1 MAPAPLNL
9 YRPMPLE
16 PDSVAILRRMMAMLC
31 CLAWLTC
38 LSASAAPTD
47 LPLRFEQLNVEQGL
61 PQESALAMLQDR
73 QGFVWIGTVAG
84 LARYD
89 GYTMTV
95 FKSRAEDPNSL
106 SDNFISALYQDES
119 GQLWVGTRGGL
130 NLYDPAHQQFIRYF
144 PAKAQTEVA
153 GNAINAIAGDGG
165 SGIWLATNEG
175 LQHFQ
180 PQSAL
185 FTSLR
190 HDPSR
195 GDSLADNNVVSL
207 AREHNGDLLVGTG
220 SGLDRLSKGSS
231 SFAHLELEADPHAR
245 IPDKSIRAIALAGD
259 GRAWI
264 GTANGLK
271 LLRAGSNNAQSMTT
285 APLDDLNN
293 IAITTLCL
301 DANAQLWIGTD
312 ADGLKRVDPAGAI
325 VQTYRHAEADEHSLG
340 SDHVDAIFE
349 DRGGTLWVG
358 TWYAGASR
366 ADLDSGGFD
375 RIRAV
380 PGKVNTLSSSQVVNI
395 TGDDEGNLYF
405 ATLDGLNRL
414 DTANGTM
421 KVYRHDASDP
431 HGIPDN
437 RIDLIVPQH
446 DGLWWLGTES
456 GLGRF
461 DPKTGRFTPI
471 KLGPGYQYSELTQA
485 IIKDEQGT
493 FWVASRGGLHRY
505 DPVSGKSYT
514 YRHDDKDPAS
524 LGDNWIWHLI
534 EDHQGMLWLATMN
547 GLERFDR
554 STGRF
559 THFHNDPKN
568 PNSLSH
574 NRVHFL
580 FEDSKG
586 RFWIATAGGLNLL
599 ETANDGKVGFHRYTS
614 ADGLA
619 SEAIGSILEDRQGM
633 LWLSTT
639 GGISRFDP
647 ATGSFRNYTDKD
659 GLVAGSYFIDSAWK
673 APDGTLY
680 FGGINGV
687 SKFNPDAIR
696 ENPNAPQVVITDF
709 LIFNQSVLKNK
720 VAGGFKLGNSLQDTH
735 TLTLP
740 WRDSVFSFEFAA
752 LHFADPQH
760 NQYAYQLEGFDRD
773 WVYTDAGKRFATY
786 TNLDPGRYL
795 FHVKAANKDGV
806 WNQTGVTMEL
816 IITPPYWKTWWFRA
830 AVTACILGL
839 GYLTYRTRIRH
850 LLRQT
855 DTLEHEVEA
864 RTREI
869 TQQKEAL
876 ERQKDSVEQAHHNI
890 SVISDIG
897 RQLTAKLDIEG
908 ITDLLYRSVNELMD
922 ASVFGIGIYRPE
934 QEIIE
939 VPYAM
944 ERGIRYA
951 PYVRDARETNQMAVW
966 CMNNK
971 REILINDLQ
980 SEYSLYVRDLELTS
994 SETDMGMLSDGTKPS
1009 MPCSMLYVPILLDER
1024 VLGTI
1029 CVHSFQKNAYHQV
1042 HVDMLRTLSTYV
1054 AVAFDNAEAYARLG
1068 LAQQRLVAQEKMA
1081 ALGSLVA
1088 GVAHELNTPIGNGM
1102 LTATALQERTNEMST
1117 KMHTAQ
1123 FRRSELV
1130 SFISLCQDAAT
1141 LIVRGLQSAADL
1153 ISSFKQ
1159 VAVDQTSAQRRHHDL
1174 EQTTREIV
1182 ATMASKVRK
1191 AGHTL
1196 VVDVPPGI
1204 EIDGYPGAYGQ
1215 VITNL
1220 VDNALLHAYGDKRG
1234 GNMELSALRVTA
1246 QLARVQFR
1254 DDGVGIPQANLKR
1267 IFDPFYTTK
1276 LGQGGSGLGLNI
1288 SYNIVTSL
1296 LGGEITVKSVE
1307 GQGTTFVI
1315 NLPLIA
1321 PPESGAEDGSG

>member
-1 MAPAPLNL
+1 MAAAPLNL
-9 YRPMPLE
+9 LRHMPLE
-16 PDSVAILRRMMAMLC
+16 PDAVAMLRRTMAVLC
-31 CLAWLTC
+31 CLLCLT
-38 LSASAAPTD
+38 AFAAPAD

-89 GYTMTV
+89 GYAMTV
-95 FKSRAEDPNSL
+95 FKSHAGDPTSL

-130 NLYDPAHQQFIRYF
+130 NRYDPAHHQFVRYF
-144 PAKAQTEVA
+144 PARSQTEIA
-153 GNAINAIAGDGG
+153 GNTVNAIIGDGDGG
-165 SGIWLATNEG
+165 MWLATNEG

-180 PQSAL
+180 PESGR
-185 FTSLR
+185 FTALR
-190 HDPSR
+190 HDSAR

-207 AREHNGDLLVGTG
+207 AREGNGDLLVGTAG
-220 SGLDRLSKGSS
+220 GLDRLAKGSD
-231 SFAHLELEADPHAR
+231 SFAHLGLEASPHSR
-245 IPDKSIRAIALAGD
+245 IVDKSIRAITLAGD

-271 LLRAGSNNAQSMTT
+271 LLPPGSSQAQAMTG
-285 APLDDLNN
+285 ASLAELNN
-293 IAITTLCL
+293 IVVSALYL
-301 DANAQLWIGTD
+301 DATHLWIGTD
-312 ADGLKRVDPAGAI
+312 ADGLKRVDMAGGG
-325 VQTYRHAEADEHSLG
+325 VQGYRHAEADEHSLG
-340 SDHVDAIFE
+340 SDHVDTVFE
-349 DRGGTLWVG
+349 DHGGTLWVG

-366 ADLDSGGFD
+366 TDLASGGFD

-380 PGKVNTLSSSQVVNI
+380 PGKANTLSSSQVVNI
-395 TGDDEGNLYF
+395 AGDADGNIYF

-414 DTANGTM
+414 DAATGTI
-421 KVYRHDASDP
+421 KVYRHEASDP
-431 HGIPDN
+431 RGIADN
-437 RIDLIVPQH
+437 RIDLIVPQS

-461 DPKTGRFTPI
+461 DPKTGRFTPQ
-471 KLGPGYQYSELTQA
+471 KLGPGYQYSELAHA
-485 IIKDEQGT
+485 IIKDEQGI
-493 FWVASRGGLHRY
+493 FWIASRGGLHRY
-505 DPVSGKSYT
+505 DPVSGKSQT
-514 YRHDDKDPAS
+514 YRHDEKDPAS
-524 LGDNWIWHLI
+524 LSDDWIWHLI
-534 EDHQGMLWLATMN
+534 EDRHGMLWLATMN

-559 THFHNDPKN
+559 THFRNDPRN

-580 FEDSKG
+580 LEDGTG
-586 RFWIATAGGLNLL
+586 RFWVGTAGGLNLAD
-599 ETANDGKVGFHRYTS
+599 TASDGEISFRRYTG

-633 LWLSTT
+633 LWVSTT

-647 ATGSFRNYTDKD
+647 ASGSFRNYTDKD
-659 GLVAGSYFIDSAWK
+659 GLVAGSYFINSAWK
-673 APDGTLY
+673 AQDGTLY

-687 SKFNPDAIR
+687 SRFHPDAIR
-696 ENPNAPQVVITDF
+696 ENPHAPQVVITDF

-720 VAGGFKLGNSLQDTH
+720 ASADIKLEASLQDTH

-740 WRDSVFSFEFAA
+740 WRDSVVSFEFAA
-752 LHFADPQH
+752 LHFADPQR
-760 NQYAYQLEGFDRD
+760 NQYAYQLEGFDHD
-773 WVYTDAGKRFATY
+773 WVYTEAGKRFATY

-795 FHVKAANKDGV
+795 FRVKAANKDGV
-806 WNQTGVTMEL
+806 WNPTGVTMEL
-816 IITPPYWKTWWFRA
+816 IITPPVWKTWWFRIAVA
-830 AVTACILGL
+830 ASILGI
-839 GYLTYRTRIRH
+839 GYLAYHARVRQ

-869 TQQKEAL
+869 TRQKEVL

-890 SVISDIG
+890 SVISEIG
-897 RQLTAKLDIEG
+897 RQLTNKLDIEG
-908 ITDLLYRSVNELMD
+908 ITDTLYRSVNELMD
-922 ASVFGIGIYRPE
+922 ASVFGIGVYRPE
-934 QEIIE
+934 REIIE
-939 VPYAM
+939 IPYAM
-944 ERGIRYA
+944 ERGVRYA
-951 PYVRDARETNQMAVW
+951 PYVRDACDTNQMAVW
-966 CMNNK
+966 CIRNQ

-980 SEYSLYVRDLELTS
+980 AEYSQYVHDLELTS
-994 SETDMGMLSDGTKPS
+994 SESDMGMLSDGTKPS
-1009 MPCSMLYVPILLDER
+1009 MPCSMLYVPILLNDR

-1029 CVHSFQKNAYHQV
+1029 CVHSFEKNAYHQV

-1068 LAQQRLVAQEKMA
+1068 LAQQRLIAQEKMA

-1117 KMHTAQ
+1117 MMHNAQ
-1123 FRRSELV
+1123 FRRSDLI
-1130 SFISLCQDAAT
+1130 SFVNLCQDAAT

-1159 VAVDQTSAQRRHHDL
+1159 VAVDQTSAQRRRHDL

-1196 VVDVPPGI
+1196 IVDVPPGI

-1220 VDNALLHAYGDKRG
+1220 VDNALLHAYGDRRG
-1234 GNMELSALRVTA
+1234 GNMELSALRVSANLT
-1246 QLARVQFR
+1246 RVQFR
-1254 DDGVGIPQANLKR
+1254 DDGVGIAQANLKR

-1296 LGGEITVKSVE
+1296 LGGEITVRSVE
-1307 GQGTTFVI
+1307 GQGTTFI
-1315 NLPLIA
+1315 IDLPLTA
-1321 PPESGAEDGSG
+1321 PQESDGGNA

>member
-9 YRPMPLE
+9 LRHMPLE
-16 PDSVAILRRMMAMLC
+16 PDPPAILRRLMAMLC
-31 CLAWLTC
+31 FFCLTAF
-38 LSASAAPTD
+38 AAPSD

-73 QGFVWIGTVAG
+73 QGFIWIGTVAG

-89 GYTMTV
+89 GYTLTA
-95 FKSRAEDPNSL
+95 FKNRADDPHSL
-106 SDNFISALYQDES
+106 SDNFVSALYQDES

-130 NLYDPAHQQFIRYF
+130 NRYDPAHQQFTRYF
-144 PAKAQTEVA
+144 PAAAQTEVA
-153 GNAINAIAGDGG
+153 GNTINAIAGDGA
-165 SGIWLATNEG
+165 SGLWLATNEG

-180 PQSAL
+180 PQNAQ
-185 FTSLR
+185 FTALR
-190 HDPSR
+190 HDAAR
-195 GDSLADNNVVSL
+195 NDSLADNNVISL
-207 AREHNGDLLVGTG
+207 AREGNGDLLVGTAT
-220 SGLDRLSKGSS
+220 GLDRLDKGSN
-231 SFAHLELEADPHAR
+231 SFAHIELETGSRSH
-245 IPDKSIRAIALAGD
+245 IPDKSIRAIALGGD
-259 GRAWI
+259 GGAWV

-271 LLRAGSNNAQSMTT
+271 LLPADANRAWGMTAAT
-285 APLDDLNN
+285 MTELNG
-293 IAITTLCL
+293 IAVSALRL
-301 DANAQLWIGTD
+301 DATAHLWVGTD
-312 ADGLKRVDPAGAI
+312 ADGLKRVDTASGN
-325 VQTYRHAEADEHSLG
+325 VQAYRHAEADEHSLG
-340 SDHVDAIFE
+340 SDHVDTIFE

-380 PGKVNTLSSSQVVNI
+380 PGKANTLSSSQVVNI
-395 TGDDEGNLYF
+395 AGDAEGNLYF
-405 ATLDGLNRL
+405 ATLEGLNRL
-414 DTANGTM
+414 DAASGAM

-431 HGIPDN
+431 HGITDN
-437 RIDLIVPQH
+437 RIDLIVPQN
-446 DGLWWLGTES
+446 DGLWWLGTDS

-461 DPKTGRFTPI
+461 DAKTGRFTPI
-471 KLGPGYQYSELTQA
+471 KLGQGYQYSELTQA
-485 IIKDEQGT
+485 IIKDEQGI

-505 DPVSGKSYT
+505 DPVSGKSQT
-514 YRHDDKDPAS
+514 YRHDDKNPAS
-524 LGDNWIWHLI
+524 LGDNWIWYLL
-534 EDHQGMLWLATMN
+534 EDREGMLWLATMN

-554 STGRF
+554 NTERF
-559 THFHNDPKN
+559 THFRNDPAD

-580 FEDSKG
+580 FQDSKG
-586 RFWIATAGGLNLL
+586 RFWVGTAGGLNLRQ
-599 ETANDGKVGFHRYTS
+599 TGSDGKASFRRYTR

-619 SEAIGSILEDRQGM
+619 WEAIGSILEDRQGM

-659 GLVAGSYFIDSAWK
+659 GLVAGSYFINSGWK
-673 APDGTLY
+673 AQDGTLY

-687 SKFNPDAIR
+687 SKFRPDAIR
-696 ENPNAPQVVITDF
+696 ENPNAPQVAITDF

-720 VAGGFKLGNSLQDTH
+720 APDGFKLDSSLQDTR

-740 WRDSVFSFEFAA
+740 WRDSVFSIEFAA

-786 TNLDPGRYL
+786 TNLDPGRYV

-806 WNQTGVTMEL
+806 WNQAGVTMEL
-816 IITPPYWKTWWFRA
+816 IITPPYWKTWWFRFAVA
-830 AVTACILGL
+830 AGILGT
-839 GYLTYRTRIRH
+839 GYLAYRLRVQH

-869 TQQKEAL
+869 TRQKEAL

-890 SVISDIG
+890 SVISEIG

-908 ITDLLYRSVNELMD
+908 ITDTLYHNVNELMD

-944 ERGIRYA
+944 ERGVRYA
-951 PYVRDARETNQMAVW
+951 PYVRDARDTNQMAVW
-966 CMNNK
+966 CIRNK

-980 SEYSLYVRDLELTS
+980 AEYSLYVHDLELTS

-1009 MPCSMLYVPILLDER
+1009 MPCSMLYIPILLNER
-1024 VLGTI
+1024 VLGTM
-1029 CVHSFQKNAYHQV
+1029 CVHSFEKNAYHQV

-1068 LAQQRLVAQEKMA
+1068 LAQQRLIAQEKMA

-1102 LTATALQERTNEMST
+1102 LTATALQERTNEMSA
-1117 KMHTAQ
+1117 KMHSAQ

-1130 SFISLCQDAAT
+1130 SFINLCQDAAT

-1159 VAVDQTSAQRRHHDL
+1159 VAVDQTSAQRRRHDL

-1182 ATMASKVRK
+1182 ATMASKIRK

-1196 VVDVPPGI
+1196 TVEVPPGI

-1220 VDNALLHAYGDKRG
+1220 VDNALLHAYGERRG
-1234 GNMELSALRVTA
+1234 GNMKLCAMRVSANYA
-1246 QLARVQFR
+1246 QVQFS
-1254 DDGVGIPQANLKR
+1254 DDGAGIPQANLRR
-1267 IFDPFYTTK
+1267 IFEPFYTTK

-1296 LGGEITVKSVE
+1296 LGGEISVRSME
-1307 GQGTTFVI
+1307 GQSTTFVI
-1315 NLPLIA
+1315 DLPLSA
-1321 PPESGAEDGSG
+1321 PQESG